1 MKINLILNYCGR
13 GGTVTS
19 RVKEIGNDAG
29 VCRAC
34 FAVIGADMVTT
45 GNGPA
50 LPDLA
55 PSTNASSPDVR
66 GGCAAD
72 TMAQDP
78 VAENAVRLATA
89 FRISHGISEW
99 PELSEEP
106 TLHNWLFLQPPRMRQ
121 PRRVA
126 GLDPAT
132 PAAVY
137 YLRGSDSH
145 LS

>member
-1 MKINLILNYCGR
+1 MKINLILNYCVR

-66 GGCAAD
+66 GGCVAD

-99 PELSEEP
+99 PEPSEEP
-106 TLHNWLFLQPPRMRQ
+106 TLHNWLFCSL
-121 PRRVA
+121 
-126 GLDPAT
+126 PACANL
-132 PAAVY
+132 AAW
-137 YLRGSDSH
+137 LA
-145 LS
+145 